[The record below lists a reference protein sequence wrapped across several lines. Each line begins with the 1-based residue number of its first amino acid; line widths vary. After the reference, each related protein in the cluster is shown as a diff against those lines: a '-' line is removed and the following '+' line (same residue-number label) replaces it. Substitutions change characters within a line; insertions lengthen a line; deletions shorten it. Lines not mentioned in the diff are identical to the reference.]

1 MNPKQTTPP
10 PRVHHRHPHFPPRPT
25 DTQAMAS
32 PEVEASPPS
41 TPSTASCPTPRPVV
55 AAPTL
60 SPALLRAARSGDERR
75 LVKELLA
82 DPAAPDLET
91 AATAAGN
98 TLLHVAAS
106 GGHAALSALLLRRAP
121 GLLAARNAALDTPLH
136 LAARAPGAHKVVA
149 LLLASSSS
157 ASSLRAFTRATNRR
171 GETALHEAVRGG
183 HEAAARALAAADP
196 GLAGVCSGSG
206 ETPIYMAA
214 AAGSLGM
221 VRVLIKSYRNGSDD
235 DDNEVPVLC
244 SGTGPGMRTV
254 LHAAVLTSNEMSQ
267 ELLQWNPAL
276 VKQVDDS
283 GSTPLHYVASVG
295 NISAL
300 KLLLRYDTSPA
311 YVRDSNGLF
320 PVHIAAKMGYGKL
333 VYELC
338 KHCPDSD
345 EKLDSKGRNFLHIA
359 VEHKKWKVVWHFC
372 GTPELE
378 RMVNVMDYEGN
389 TALHLAVKN
398 ADQMIVSLLMGN
410 KGILPNIVNNQGLT
424 VLDLAVL
431 ATDKGISYTL
441 VIILRCLA
449 WTGAV
454 LSPRRL
460 DHFIDEFNIGKASAD
475 ELKKFSNIAQNLV
488 VGSVLVSTVT
498 FAAVFTLPGGNISDG
513 HPHAGAP
520 ILSHRYTFKAFVM
533 ANTLAFVGSTLSTI
547 WLTYAGSEH
556 VHPLLRA
563 LYMFFSVI
571 SMEQATR
578 SMVAAFALGAYVVL
592 SPVSERIGIVVCLC
606 TVGTLL
612 LRNPSNWQLG
622 FLFMPIKRR
631 LGWRGAFKAHLPQ
644 QTRSRLTVGI
654 GSNFACLIL
663 RRMLG
668 MLFTY
673 SFIFLLALL

>member
-1 MNPKQTTPP
+1 
-10 PRVHHRHPHFPPRPT
+10 
-25 DTQAMAS
+25 MAS
-32 PEVEASPPS
+32 PAKVETSPPS
-41 TPSTASCPTPRPVV
+41 TPSTVSCATPRPLV
-55 AAPTL
+55 AVPTL
-60 SPALLRAARSGDERR
+60 SPALLRAARSGDEGR

-82 DPAAPDLET
+82 DPSAPDLET
-91 AATAAGN
+91 AATAGGN

-106 GGHAALSALLLRRAP
+106 GGHAALATLLLRRAP

-136 LAARAPGAHKVVA
+136 LAARAGAHKVVA
-149 LLLASSSS
+149 LLIASSSS
-157 ASSLRAFTRATNRR
+157 LRALTRATNKR

-183 HEAAARALAAADP
+183 HDAAARALAAADS
-196 GLAGVCSGSG
+196 GLAGLCGGAG

-221 VRVLIKSYRNGSDD
+221 LRLLIKSYWNDD
-235 DDNEVPVLC
+235 DDKVPILC
-244 SGTGPGMRTV
+244 SCTGPGRRTA
-254 LHAAVLTSNEMSQ
+254 LHAAALTSNEMTQ

-276 VKQVDDS
+276 AKEVDDS
-283 GSTPLHYVASVG
+283 GSTPLHYVASAG

-311 YVRDSNGLF
+311 YVPDSNGLF
-320 PVHIAAKMGYGKL
+320 PVHIAAKMGYGQL
-333 VYELC
+333 IYELS
-338 KHCPDSD
+338 KHCPDFD

-359 VEHKKWKVVWHFC
+359 VEHKKWKVVWHFS

-378 RMVNVMDYEGN
+378 RMMNVMDYEGN

-398 ADQMIVSLLMGN
+398 ADQMIVSLLMSN
-410 KGILPNIVNNQGLT
+410 KGVLPNIVNNQGLT
-424 VLDLAVL
+424 ALDLAVL

-441 VIILRCLA
+441 NPQVIILRCLA
-449 WTGAV
+449 WTGAA
-454 LSPRRL
+454 LTPRRL
-460 DHFIDEFNIGKASAD
+460 DHFIDEFHIGKAAGN

-556 VHPLLRA
+556 VHPLLRK
-563 LYMFFSVI
+563 LYMFFSVV

-592 SPVSERIGIVVCLC
+592 SPVSERIGIVVCLS
-606 TVGTLL
+606 TIATLL

-631 LGWRGAFKAHLPQ
+631 LGWRGVFKAHLPQ
-644 QTRSRLTVGI
+644 QTRSRLTVGV
-654 GSNFACLIL
+654 GSNFACLFL
-663 RRMLG
+663 GRMLG

>member
-1 MNPKQTTPP
+1 
-10 PRVHHRHPHFPPRPT
+10 
-25 DTQAMAS
+25 MAS
-32 PEVEASPPS
+32 PAEAETLPPS
-41 TPSTASCPTPRPVV
+41 TPSTMSCATPRPLVTG
-55 AAPTL
+55 PTL
-60 SPALLRAARSGDERR
+60 SPALLRAARGGDERR

-82 DPAAPDLET
+82 DPSAPDLET
-91 AATAAGN
+91 AATAGGN

-106 GGHAALSALLLRRAP
+106 GGHAALATLLLRRAP

-136 LAARAPGAHKVVA
+136 LAARAGAHRVVA
-149 LLLASSSS
+149 LLIASSPPT
-157 ASSLRAFTRATNRR
+157 SSLRALTRATNKR
-171 GETALHEAVRGG
+171 GETALHEVVRGG
-183 HEAAARALAAADP
+183 HEAAARALAAADS
-196 GLAGVCSGSG
+196 GLAGLCGGTG

-214 AAGSLGM
+214 AGGSVGM
-221 VRVLIKSYRNGSDD
+221 VRILLKSYRNDD
-235 DDNEVPVLC
+235 DDKLPMLC
-244 SGTGPGMRTV
+244 SCTGPGRRTA
-254 LHAAVLTSNEMSQ
+254 LHAAALTSNEMTQ
-267 ELLQWNPAL
+267 ELLQWNPSLA
-276 VKQVDDS
+276 KEVDSS
-283 GSTPLHYVASVG
+283 GSSPLHYVASAG

-311 YVRDSNGLF
+311 YVPDSNGLF
-320 PVHIAAKMGYGKL
+320 PVHIAAKMGYGQL
-333 VYELC
+333 IYELS
-338 KHCPDSD
+338 KHCPDFD

-372 GTPELE
+372 GTPELD
-378 RMVNVMDYEGN
+378 RMVNAMDYEGN

-398 ADQMIVSLLMGN
+398 ADQMIVSLLMSN
-410 KGILPNIVNNQGLT
+410 KGVLPNIVNNHGLT
-424 VLDLAVL
+424 ALDLAVL

-441 VIILRCLA
+441 NPQVIILRCLA

-454 LSPRRL
+454 LTPRRL
-460 DHFIDEFNIGKASAD
+460 DHFIDEFHIGKASGN

-513 HPHAGAP
+513 HPHAGEP

-556 VHPLLRA
+556 VHPLLRK
-563 LYMFFSVI
+563 LYMFFSVM

-592 SPVSERIGIVVCLC
+592 SPVSERIGIVVCLS
-606 TVGTLL
+606 TIATLL

-631 LGWRGAFKAHLPQ
+631 LGWRGVFKAHLLQ
-644 QTRSRLTVGI
+644 QTRSRLTVGV
-654 GSNFACLIL
+654 GSNFACLFL

>member
-1 MNPKQTTPP
+1 MS
-10 PRVHHRHPHFPPRPT
+10 
-25 DTQAMAS
+25 S
-32 PEVEASPPS
+32 PEAETSPPS
-41 TPSTASCPTPRPVV
+41 TVSCATPRPL
-55 AAPTL
+55 ATAPSL
-60 SPALLRAARSGDERR
+60 RPALLRAARSGDERR

-82 DPAAPDLET
+82 DPSAPDLET
-91 AATAAGN
+91 ATTAGGN

-106 GGHAALSALLLRRAP
+106 GGHAALAALLLRRAS
-121 GLLAARNAALDTPLH
+121 GLLAACNAALDTPLH
-136 LAARAPGAHKVVA
+136 LAARAGAHKVA
-149 LLLASSSS
+149 PLLIASSPST
-157 ASSLRAFTRATNRR
+157 SSLRALTRATNKR
-171 GETALHEAVRGG
+171 GETALHDAVRGG

-196 GLAGVCSGSG
+196 GLAGLCGGAG
-206 ETPIYMAA
+206 ETPIYMAT

-221 VRVLIKSYRNGSDD
+221 VRALVKSYKNDD
-235 DDNEVPVLC
+235 ADEDEAPKLC
-244 SGTGPGMRTV
+244 SCTGPGRRTA
-254 LHAAVLTSNEMSQ
+254 LHAAVLTSNEMTQ

-276 VKQVDDS
+276 VKEVDDS
-283 GSTPLHYVASVG
+283 GSTPLHYVASAG

-311 YVRDSNGLF
+311 YVPDSNGLF
-320 PVHIAAKMGYGKL
+320 PVHVAAKMGYGQL
-333 VYELC
+333 IYELC

-345 EKLDSKGRNFLHIA
+345 EKLDGKGRNFLHIA
-359 VEHKKWKVVWHFC
+359 VEYKKWKVVWHFC

-398 ADQMIVSLLMGN
+398 ADQMIVSLLMAN
-410 KGILPNIVNNQGLT
+410 KSVQPNIVNNKGLT
-424 VLDLAVL
+424 ALDLAVL
-431 ATDKGISYTL
+431 ATDKGMSYTL
-441 VIILRCLA
+441 NPQVIILRCLA

-454 LSPRRL
+454 LTPRRL
-460 DHFIDEFNIGKASAD
+460 DHFIDEFHIGKASGN

-547 WLTYAGSEH
+547 WLTYAGSDH

-563 LYMFFSVI
+563 LYMFFSVVC
-571 SMEQATR
+571 MEQATR
-578 SMVAAFALGAYVVL
+578 GMVAAFALGAYVVL
-592 SPVSERIGIVVCLC
+592 SPVSERIAIVVCMS
-606 TVGTLL
+606 TIATLL

>member
-1 MNPKQTTPP
+1 
-10 PRVHHRHPHFPPRPT
+10 
-25 DTQAMAS
+25 MAS
-32 PEVEASPPS
+32 PAEVETSPPS
-41 TPSTASCPTPRPVV
+41 TPSTVSCATPRPLV

-82 DPAAPDLET
+82 DPSAPDLET
-91 AATAAGN
+91 AATAGGN

-106 GGHAALSALLLRRAP
+106 GGHAALAALLLRRAP
-121 GLLAARNAALDTPLH
+121 GLLTTRNAAMDTPLH
-136 LAARAPGAHKVVA
+136 LAARAGAHKVVA
-149 LLLASSSS
+149 LLIASSPSTP
-157 ASSLRAFTRATNRR
+157 SLRALTRATNKR

-183 HEAAARALAAADP
+183 HEAAARALAAADTA
-196 GLAGVCSGSG
+196 LAGLCGGAG

-221 VRVLIKSYRNGSDD
+221 VRVLLKSYRNDD
-235 DDNEVPVLC
+235 DDKVPILC
-244 SGTGPGMRTV
+244 SCTGPGRRTA
-254 LHAAVLTSNEMSQ
+254 LHAAVLTSNEMTQ

-276 VKQVDDS
+276 SKEVDDS
-283 GSTPLHYVASVG
+283 GSTPLHYVASAG
-295 NISAL
+295 NVSAL
-300 KLLLRYDTSPA
+300 KLLLRYDASPA
-311 YVRDSNGLF
+311 YVPDSNGLF
-320 PVHIAAKMGYGKL
+320 PVHIAAKMGYGQL
-333 VYELC
+333 IYELS
-338 KHCPDSD
+338 KHCPDFD

-372 GTPELE
+372 RTPELE
-378 RMVNVMDYEGN
+378 RMINVMDYEGN

-398 ADQMIVSLLMGN
+398 ADQMIVSLLMSSRSV
-410 KGILPNIVNNQGLT
+410 LPNIVNNQGLT
-424 VLDLAVL
+424 ALDLAVL

-454 LSPRRL
+454 LTPRRL
-460 DHFIDEFNIGKASAD
+460 DHFIDEFNIGKTSGN

-556 VHPLLRA
+556 VHPLLRK

-592 SPVSERIGIVVCLC
+592 SPVSERIGIVVCLS
-606 TVGTLL
+606 TIATLL

-631 LGWRGAFKAHLPQ
+631 LGWRGVFKAHLPQ
-644 QTRSRLTVGI
+644 QTRSRLTVGV
-654 GSNFACLIL
+654 GSNFACLFL